1 MDVKENNNILN
12 GFEIIK
18 LSNQYF
24 PQQILPTDITYDY
37 GIISYCQQ
45 VLSVINY
52 MVVNNSKT
60 EKEIETDLV
69 IIENNMYQLLSKVD
83 PKLVQRYL
91 PELLNNNSI
100 E

>member
-1 MDVKENNNILN
+1 MTHDTNNIQK

-18 LSNQYF
+18 QSNQYF
-24 PQQILPTDITYDY
+24 PHQILSTDITYDY
-37 GIISYCQQ
+37 GMISYCQQ

-52 MVVNNSKT
+52 MVANNNK
-60 EKEIETDLV
+60 KESDLLMDMD

-83 PKLVQRYL
+83 PRLIERYL

>member
-1 MDVKENNNILN
+1 
-12 GFEIIK
+12 
-18 LSNQYF
+18 
-24 PQQILPTDITYDY
+24 
-37 GIISYCQQ
+37 
-45 VLSVINY
+45 

-60 EKEIETDLV
+60 EKEIEKDLV
-69 IIENNMYQLLSKVD
+69 IIENNMYPLLSKVE

>member
-83 PKLVQRYL
+83 TKLVQRYL